1 MTAPFYASLMPRY
14 LLLPAVHR
22 APSVVGFTI
31 SRNLETSSHI
41 FFCQFR
47 SIFGVGGRGKPTPMS
62 YLARAVSSFDKE
74 GVMENRRPLMLM
86 VSSSTAAGC
95 VGRPGRR

>member
-1 MTAPFYASLMPRY
+1 MTAPFSASLMSRY

-31 SRNLETSSHI
+31 SRNLETSSH
-41 FFCQFR
+41 FFFADSGQFLA
-47 SIFGVGGRGKPTPMS
+47 SEEGDKPTPMS